1 MNIIVDLATLTSYNE
16 TCYLDVC
23 YKEVV
28 YDAI

>member
-16 TCYLDVC
+16 IGYLDVC

>member
-16 TCYLDVC
+16 ICYLDVC